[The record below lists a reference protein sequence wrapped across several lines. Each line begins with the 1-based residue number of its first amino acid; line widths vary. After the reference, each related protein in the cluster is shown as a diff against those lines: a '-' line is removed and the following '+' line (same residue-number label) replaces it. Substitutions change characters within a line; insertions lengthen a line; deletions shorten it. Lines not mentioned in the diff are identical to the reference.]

1 MSDTLM
7 SIIGIFFA
15 VILMFIFPALEMA
28 NKTDEIAQTVSQVV
42 VTDFVNKVASKGK
55 ITEFDYNE
63 LQQKLY
69 ATGNSYDIQIEVQ
82 ILDDNPQRT
91 AVTNSGGTDTGEIR
105 YYSLYT
111 NTILEKLSAT
121 QEYFLKKDDYIIVT
135 AKSTNITIGTQFKN
149 MFYKLIGKDTY
160 AIGVSATAKILNTN
174 EKITF

>member
-15 VILMFIFPALEMA
+15 VILMFVFPALEMA
-28 NKTDEIAQTVSQVV
+28 NKTDEMAQTVSQVA

-63 LQQKLY
+63 LEQKLY

-82 ILDDNPQRT
+82 ILDDNPRRT
-91 AVTNSGGTDTGEIR
+91 FINDSIGTDEVR

-111 NTILEKLSAT
+111 NTVIEELNSSK
-121 QEYFLKKDDYIIVT
+121 EYLLKKDDYIVVT

>member
-15 VILMFIFPALEMA
+15 VILMFIFPTLEMA
-28 NKTDEIAQTVSQVV
+28 NKNDEVTQTVVQVI
-42 VTDFVNKVASKGK
+42 VTDFVNKVANQGK
-55 ITEFDYNE
+55 ITYFDYAE

-69 ATGNSYDIQIEVQ
+69 ATGNSYNIQIEVQ

-91 AVTNSGGTDTGEIR
+91 QVSENSISSGEVR

-111 NTILEKLSAT
+111 NAIEEKLNT
-121 QEYFLKKDDYIIVT
+121 NQEYKLKKDDHIVVT

-160 AIGVSATAKILNTN
+160 TIGASASAKIINTN
-174 EKITF
+174 EKVTF

>member
-15 VILMFIFPALEMA
+15 VILMFIFPAIEMA
-28 NKTDEIAQTVSQVV
+28 NKTDEMAQTVSQVA

-63 LQQKLY
+63 LEQKLY

-82 ILDDNPQRT
+82 ILDDNPRRT
-91 AVTNSGGTDTGEIR
+91 FVNDNIGTDEVR

-111 NTILEKLSAT
+111 NTILEKLSET
-121 QEYFLKKDDYIIVT
+121 QEYLLKKDDYIVVT

-174 EKITF
+174 EKVTF

>member
-15 VILMFIFPALEMA
+15 IILMFIFPVLEMA
-28 NKTDEIAQTVSQVV
+28 NKSDEVTQAVAQVA
-42 VTDFVNKVASKGK
+42 VTEFVNKVANQGK
-55 ITEFDYNE
+55 ITYLDYNE

-69 ATGNSYDIQIEVQ
+69 ATGNSYNIQIEVQ

-91 AVTNSGGTDTGEIR
+91 QVSENGTTSGEVR

-111 NTILEKLSAT
+111 NTIEEKLNT
-121 QEYFLKKDDYIIVT
+121 NQEYQLKKDDYIVVT
-135 AKSTNITIGTQFKN
+135 AKNTNITIGTQFKN

-160 AIGVSATAKILNTN
+160 TIGVSASAKIINTN
-174 EKITF
+174 EKVTF